1 MMSPFNGENQ
11 INNGDGGG
19 GSGIRLSTPM
29 VNGDS
34 GGLSMNESTKN
45 NNKSLSKNRKST
57 AKTTT
62 NATKGLD
69 HHND

>member
-1 MMSPFNGENQ
+1 
-11 INNGDGGG
+11 
-19 GSGIRLSTPM
+19 M

-34 GGLSMNESTKN
+34 GGLLMNESTKN
-45 NNKSLSKNRKST
+45 NNKSVSKNRKST

-62 NATKGLD
+62 NATKALD